1 MRTVIS
7 SKGQLVLP
15 AEIRKQDGIKPGQEF
30 EVERIGQG
38 KYLLKRR
45 PQRSQDGLVNWL
57 LRCPEK
63 GWFQPLDR
71 TESTDDI
78 QSPKFR

>member
-15 AEIRKQDGIKPGQEF
+15 AEIREQDGIKPGQEF

-45 PQRSQDGLVNWL
+45 PQRSQATVRSMACRGTLVWW
-57 LRCPEK
+57 
-63 GWFQPLDR
+63 G
-71 TESTDDI
+71 SAI
-78 QSPKFR
+78 MSV